1 MAVIV
6 EFEVPEATLEQ
17 AYAVEALTRAR
28 GAAAGRPPYVGCM
41 FFATMPT
48 ETGFRCTSAWRTESD
63 FRAVMETMLGPDLSS
78 VGRAAVGITVSPVVS
93 MAIPGA
99 HGP

>member
-6 EFEVPEATLEQ
+6 EFEVPGATPEQ
-17 AYAVEALTRAR
+17 IYRVEELTHAR
-28 GAAAGRPPYVGCM
+28 GEAAGGPPYNGCM
-41 FFATMPT
+41 FFATTPT
-48 ETGFRCTSAWRTESD
+48 ASGFRCVTAWRTEAS
-63 FRAVMETMLGPDLSS
+63 FHAVLDTMLGPDLAT
-78 VGRAAVGITVSPVVS
+78 VGLTAADITVSTAVS